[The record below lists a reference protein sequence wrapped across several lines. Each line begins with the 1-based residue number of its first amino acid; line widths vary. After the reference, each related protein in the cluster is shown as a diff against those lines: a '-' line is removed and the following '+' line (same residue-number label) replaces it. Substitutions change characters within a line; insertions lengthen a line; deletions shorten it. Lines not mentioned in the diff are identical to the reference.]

1 MQVIDLK
8 WFASNRLIFSSDGVL
23 TEPSYQNKLYN
34 MTVLKTH
41 KTVFTGSKQS
51 LGIEQFP
58 ALPSTYLPWVG
69 CCLLFYQRR
78 VLLCSIPRLRYQEAK
93 PHLAEKLGAVA
104 RLGVKRGNGNERE
117 RERGA
122 KESLSL
128 PLLPT
133 ATASSPSSLFVSPP
147 NQDGPVSQGVPGRHV
162 VSRGLLRVN

>member
-1 MQVIDLK
+1 
-8 WFASNRLIFSSDGVL
+8 
-23 TEPSYQNKLYN
+23 

-117 RERGA
+117 REREEQRSHSVFHFYPLLLPAPPPLSSSPLPTRMGLSA
-122 KESLSL
+122 KECQEDM
-128 PLLPT
+128 
-133 ATASSPSSLFVSPP
+133 SSA
-147 NQDGPVSQGVPGRHV
+147 GGY
-162 VSRGLLRVN
+162 

>member
-1 MQVIDLK
+1 MEVIDLK

-41 KTVFTGSKQS
+41 TTVFTGSKQS

-78 VLLCSIPRLRYQEAK
+78 VLLCSIPRLHYQEAK

-104 RLGVKRGNGNERE
+104 RLGVKRGNGNKRE
-117 RERGA
+117 RERSKGV
-122 KESLSL
+122 
-128 PLLPT
+128 T
-133 ATASSPSSLFVSPP
+133 QSSTFTHCYCQLPSSLFVSPP
-147 NQDGPVSQGVPGRHV
+147 NQDGPLSAKECQEDMSSAGGTK
-162 VSRGLLRVN
+162 G

>member
-1 MQVIDLK
+1 MEVIDLK

-41 KTVFTGSKQS
+41 TTVFTGSKQS

-78 VLLCSIPRLRYQEAK
+78 VLLCSIPRLHYQEAK

-104 RLGVKRGNGNERE
+104 RLGVKRGNGNKRE

-133 ATASSPSSLFVSPP
+133 ATASSPPLSSSPLP
-147 NQDGPVSQGVPGRHV
+147 TRMGLCQPRSARKTCRQQGVTKG
-162 VSRGLLRVN
+162 

>member
-1 MQVIDLK
+1 MKVIDLK

-34 MTVLKTH
+34 MTALKTH
-41 KTVFTGSKQS
+41 KTVFTGTKQS

-78 VLLCSIPRLRYQEAK
+78 VLLCSIPRLHYQEAK

-104 RLGVKRGNGNERE
+104 RLGVKRGNGNKRE
-117 RERGA
+117 EQRSHSVFHFYPLLLPAPPPLSSSPLPTRMGLSA
-122 KESLSL
+122 KECQEDM
-128 PLLPT
+128 
-133 ATASSPSSLFVSPP
+133 SSA
-147 NQDGPVSQGVPGRHV
+147 GGY
-162 VSRGLLRVN
+162 